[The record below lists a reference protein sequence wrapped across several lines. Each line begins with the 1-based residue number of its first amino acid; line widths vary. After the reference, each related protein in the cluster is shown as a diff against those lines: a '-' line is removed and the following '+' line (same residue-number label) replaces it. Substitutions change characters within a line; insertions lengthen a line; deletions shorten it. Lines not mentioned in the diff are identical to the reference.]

1 MPPRFLG
8 PRSLMWPCRLREAVR
23 QHGYAESGLSMP
35 VAFMTRVGS
44 GYVFSLCCLR
54 QPCLP
59 PHSLATSL
67 TGCYCTV
74 KERKKNGDGESVP
87 YATPE

>member
-1 MPPRFLG
+1 MLVNSVHG
-8 PRSLMWPCRLREAVR
+8 

-44 GYVFSLCCLR
+44 RYVFSPDGRQLCRLR

-87 YATPE
+87 CHP